1 MTATE
6 EMQATA
12 APALTAYH
20 WVITLQ
26 GYGRDGGVVSTTTDG
41 TANLPGG
48 FRRKDA
54 FPAIV
59 REAQRMIRERPDNY
73 FAGDPVVTLFF
84 SLEPDVLP

>member
-1 MTATE
+1 MTATA
-6 EMQATA
+6 EMRGTA
-12 APALTAYH
+12 APALTANR

-41 TANLPGG
+41 TANLPAG

-59 REAQRMIRERPDNY
+59 REAQRMIRERPDNH
-73 FAGDPVVTLFF
+73 FARDPVITLFF